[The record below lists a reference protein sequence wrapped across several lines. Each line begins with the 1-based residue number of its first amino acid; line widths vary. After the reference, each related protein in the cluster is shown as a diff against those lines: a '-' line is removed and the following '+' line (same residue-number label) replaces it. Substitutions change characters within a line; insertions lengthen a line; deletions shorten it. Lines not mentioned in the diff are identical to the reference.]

1 MRPQKTITLFICTSQ
16 IALAL
21 KAIADPK
28 GLFYNRRVA
37 GTHAELGD
45 EIPGFAPRIGVSW
58 LVDFLLHPLDEDWHL

>member
-28 GLFYNRRVA
+28 GLFHNRRVA

-45 EIPGFAPRIGVSW
+45 EIPGFAPLAIRPHWPIRLLFQVSGR
-58 LVDFLLHPLDEDWHL
+58 LL